1 MLFNIF
7 RKRTLQQMLEKQL
20 EETLAARVN
29 AAASA
34 AYWQA
39 VEQFQLSEVARL
51 NKELGKDEKVAYIK
65 QGSR

>member
-1 MLFNIF
+1 MLLNIF
-7 RKRTLQQMLEKQL
+7 RKLTLQQKLEEQL

-29 AAASA
+29 ATARA

-39 VEQFQLSEVARL
+39 VEQFQLSEIARL
-51 NKELGKDEKVAYIK
+51 NKELGKDERVAYIK